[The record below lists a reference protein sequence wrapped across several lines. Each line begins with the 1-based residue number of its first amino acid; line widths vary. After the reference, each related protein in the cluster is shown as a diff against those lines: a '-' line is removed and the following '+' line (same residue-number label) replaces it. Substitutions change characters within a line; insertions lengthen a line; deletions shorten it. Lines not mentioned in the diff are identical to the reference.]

1 MSARQSFVPRSASRA
16 SSGTTHADHEHPFDM
31 PLRNQNSLGQPQ
43 RTGSIQNELDSV
55 QPKTDS
61 EKRARFAG
69 MFGKH
74 KVAGKPGSEDHQAA
88 IDASFSSAS
97 GRFSGIYRPD
107 MQSLAPPPR
116 SNSPFRG
123 KGSPFVPSSNPDIS
137 FVRPTSPMAQ
147 SVSHRGDLTISGL
160 NDAHIFTAGVVSGSI
175 STSRIIATPVPSY
188 GSIRDGEHDD
198 EHTISSNKLSIAES
212 QPALLLERIREDVEP
227 ETTNEGEAL
236 LGARRTN
243 VAAHPALRRA
253 KRTIQGAQEDEADF
267 SRPDEIEYMRRVK
280 RVRIDEF
287 SRELSDSRPD
297 DSSHSDVDHT
307 RRQPDLDNTT
317 RQSSPPTNQ
326 PGADAAEE
334 ISLDGMFANM
344 NTFLNVETFLGL
356 VQKWSTCSRQ
366 EWLQGSE
373 EIVNQ
378 FKDIIDC
385 VKENITANV
394 TLYSRLDDQVR
405 DRHEEQALLTEH
417 LRRGLGSARTDLIA
431 ICQGSK
437 LKLCC

>member
-16 SSGTTHADHEHPFDM
+16 STHADNEHPFDM

-43 RTGSIQNELDSV
+43 RTGSIPNELDSA

-74 KVAGKPGSEDHQAA
+74 KLAGKPGSEDHQAA

-97 GRFSGIYRPD
+97 GRFSGIYCHD
-107 MQSLAPPPR
+107 MQSLAPPRR
-116 SNSPFRG
+116 SNSPFHG

-147 SVSHRGDLTISGL
+147 CVSHRGDLTISGL
-160 NDAHIFTAGVVSGSI
+160 KDAHIFTAGVVSGSI
-175 STSRIIATPVPSY
+175 STSPMGT
-188 GSIRDGEHDD
+188 IRDGEHDD
-198 EHTISSNKLSIAES
+198 ERTISSNKSSVAES
-212 QPALLLERIREDVEP
+212 QPARLLERIHEDRCLALAG
-227 ETTNEGEAL
+227 TNVQ
-236 LGARRTN
+236 

-287 SRELSDSRPD
+287 SRELSDSHPD
-297 DSSHSDVDHT
+297 DSSHSGVDHT

-344 NTFLNVETFLGL
+344 DTFLNVETFMGL
-356 VQKWSTCSRQ
+356 VQKWSTCSRE

-405 DRHEEQALLTEH
+405 DRHEEQAQLTEH

-431 ICQGSK
+431 ICQGK
-437 LKLCC
+437 